1 MVDSSAFG
9 RLTARQKQ
17 CLRLVAAPATSK
29 QIARELGISSHTVD
43 EHIREALA
51 TLGLSDRMEAARLF
65 LAHEGGRTPQTL
77 SSQASGVQSTLNDPA
92 ILVPS
97 EGRGTGSGDDTGPAP
112 IALDP
117 DAAEPSFPLPF
128 PTKGRPQNDLDRTTR
143 LIWIGG
149 VLIGLILAASL
160 FISLAVRVGNAA

>member
-1 MVDSSAFG
+1 MADPSGFN

-17 CLRLVAAPATSK
+17 CLRLVASPATSK

-51 TLGLSDRMEAARLF
+51 TLGVSDRMEAARLF

-77 SSQASGVQSTLNDPA
+77 SSQAAGVEAVRADPPVSSTSETEAESGP
-92 ILVPS
+92 P
-97 EGRGTGSGDDTGPAP
+97 
-112 IALDP
+112 
-117 DAAEPSFPLPF
+117 FPLPF
-128 PTKGRPQNDLDRTTR
+128 PTRGRPDNDLDRTAR
-143 LIWIGG
+143 LFWIGA

-160 FISLAVRVGNAA
+160 FISLAVRIGNAA

>member
-1 MVDSSAFG
+1 MVDSAAFN
-9 RLTARQKQ
+9 RLTARQQQ

-65 LAHEGGRTPQTL
+65 LAYEGGRTPQTL
-77 SSQASGVQSTLNDPA
+77 SSQAIGVQSTPVDPA
-92 ILVPS
+92 IQAGS
-97 EGRGTGSGDDTGPAP
+97 EGRESGAGDRREAAPPALPAGPA
-112 IALDP
+112 
-117 DAAEPSFPLPF
+117 EPPFPLPF
-128 PTKGRPQNDLDRTTR
+128 PTRGRPQNDLDRTTR

-160 FISLAVRVGNAA
+160 FISLAVRVGSAA

>member
-1 MVDSSAFG
+1 LVDSAAFG
-9 RLTARQKQ
+9 RLTARQQQ

-65 LAHEGGRTPQTL
+65 LAYEGGRPPQTL
-77 SSQASGVQSTLNDPA
+77 SSQAVGVEEKPLDPA
-92 ILVPS
+92 PTAVLERRGDGPDVRPAS
-97 EGRGTGSGDDTGPAP
+97 PEGGPPARH
-112 IALDP
+112 AD
-117 DAAEPSFPLPF
+117 EPFPLPF
-128 PTKGRPQNDLDRTTR
+128 PTKVRPRNELDRTTR
-143 LIWIGG
+143 LLWIGA

-160 FISLAVRVGNAA
+160 FIAVAVRISAAI